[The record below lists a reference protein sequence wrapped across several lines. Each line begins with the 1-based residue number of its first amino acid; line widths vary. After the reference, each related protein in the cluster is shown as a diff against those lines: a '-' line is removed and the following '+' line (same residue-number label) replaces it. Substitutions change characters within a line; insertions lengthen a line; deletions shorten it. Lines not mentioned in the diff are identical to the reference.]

1 MKKTLK
7 KIMILVCELML
18 CQSSFSQMSIKIERL
33 CTYVD
38 DSSEEN
44 NAYLEFP
51 IVSCKDSLV
60 MEKINTFLQL
70 SELNLLKGKEKKHIF
85 EGVFQEEDNTNS
97 IAQGKVVMN
106 YNILSNTKN
115 NFSFKLD
122 ETYQGATIDTRRAYY
137 NFNPQNGDIY
147 YWQEFFDDTNRK
159 KFIDIVSPL
168 LVDLVNKYM
177 KIDTNINVEANDID
191 TINKKESRFFYNQK
205 EIKTDSLNFVIAT
218 PKYMLNLEG
227 DIFLYDK
234 DTIENP
240 FNTPADTFYINPQ
253 LQYSFIDTI
262 MNNKSYIIAKPL
274 KDSTIDTNIYDGRM
288 EYIENFSNELTD
300 YFYFTKDSIYFDIF
314 NDLYKLIRWE
324 FDTTIVGVPIEK
336 IKHLLNDYGYSAMIN
351 GKDLE
356 KFSSNS
362 ERQLYKATTNKGK
375 EFYFTYYKTYYIE
388 YEKKQYYYG
397 LLIMKDKGTFYDLS
411 DGVEENGMIVFDF
424 KDEDNKNKGKFAL
437 KREGNKV
444 SGIKT
449 KKNNKQQFS
458 FLGKKM

>member
-7 KIMILVCELML
+7 KIMMLVCGLML
-18 CQSSFSQMSIKIERL
+18 CQSSFSQMNIKIA
-33 CTYVD
+33 YVD

-44 NAYLEFP
+44 NAYLNFP

-60 MEKINTFLQL
+60 IEKINTFLQL

-85 EGVFQEEDNTNS
+85 ERVFHEEDNHS

-106 YNILSNTKN
+106 YDLFSNTKN
-115 NFSFKLD
+115 NFSFRLD
-122 ETYQGATIDTRRAYY
+122 ETYLWATTEYWRAYY

-177 KIDTNINVEANDID
+177 KIDTNINVEENDID
-191 TINKKESRFFYNQK
+191 TINKKTSRFFYNEK

-218 PKYMLNLEG
+218 PKYMLNHEG

-234 DTIENP
+234 DT
-240 FNTPADTFYINPQ
+240 FNTPADTFYINPK

-274 KDSTIDTNIYDGRM
+274 KDSTIDTNIYDDRM
-288 EYIENFSNELTD
+288 EYIKNFSNELTND
-300 YFYFTKDSIYFDIF
+300 FYFTKDSIYFDIF
-314 NDLYKLIRWE
+314 NDLDKHTRWD

-375 EFYFTYYKTYYIE
+375 EFYFTYYKTYYVE
-388 YEKKQYYYG
+388 DERKQYYYG

-411 DGVEENGMIVFDF
+411 DGIEENGMIVFDF
-424 KDEDNKNKGKFAL
+424 EDKDYKNQGKFSL

-458 FLGKKM
+458 FIGKKM